1 MVVLAGALDFG
12 SSWRDELRD
21 FHGKGTWP
29 TVPWPDVRME
39 GQLHP
44 LFVMRHEVKQGVES
58 MSNLCPELKAAT
70 WTKETWRVL
79 YLSPSSNYIKAG

>member
-12 SSWRDELRD
+12 SSWRDELRN

-44 LFVMRHEVKQGVES
+44 LFGRRA
-58 MSNLCPELKAAT
+58 P
-70 WTKETWRVL
+70 R
-79 YLSPSSNYIKAG
+79 

>member
-70 WTKETWRVL
+70 WTTVRKHGEWFT
-79 YLSPSSNYIKAG
+79 YLQVPTI